1 PSPSSSRAA
10 PVARDSA
17 GAAAAR
23 PPEPSVTPPPAP
35 PPVPPARKPSHAL
48 SVNVLA
54 ERWGEVVSHVRAEGR
69 AVLAA
74 ALHRALPVAVS
85 GRGEIILELEAA
97 DAAYEQPI
105 TSGSIDVLA
114 AVAALFDGATRLQV
128 RVAPARSAD
137 QAPRRVTEESVRS
150 ERLAMLRKR
159 DPSLDIAVDALDL
172 ELLD

>member
-1 PSPSSSRAA
+1 
-10 PVARDSA
+10 
-17 GAAAAR
+17 
-23 PPEPSVTPPPAP
+23 
-35 PPVPPARKPSHAL
+35 
-48 SVNVLA
+48 
-54 ERWGEVVSHVRAEGR
+54 VRAEGR

-85 GRGEIILELEAA
+85 GRGEITLELEAA

-137 QAPRRVTEESVRS
+137 QAPPRRVTEESVRS

>member
-1 PSPSSSRAA
+1 VRFKLDENVPVELRDDLRALGHEADTIPDEGIMGA
-10 PVARDSA
+10 PDAQVM
-17 GAAAAR
+17 
-23 PPEPSVTPPPAP
+23 E
-35 PPVPPARKPSHAL
+35 
-48 SVNVLA
+48 
-54 ERWGEVVSHVRAEGR
+54 HVRAEGR

-85 GRGEIILELEAA
+85 GRGEIILELEAT